1 MHLLSQVGPKDA
13 VRAGSVLHQ
22 NPKSALRGSHPYGGA
37 EKVAMMQWAKTGC
50 Q

>member
-1 MHLLSQVGPKDA
+1 MTYVK
-13 VRAGSVLHQ
+13 
-22 NPKSALRGSHPYGGA
+22 NPKSALRVSHPYGGP